1 MARST
6 YTEARAAQICE
17 EIASGKS
24 LREICRQDG
33 MPDKVTV
40 LRWLDA
46 HESFRTQYA
55 RAREAQAD
63 TIFEEILEIADD
75 ARNDWMEQNA
85 DDAQTAGWKFNGE
98 NVQRSRLRVDA
109 RKWFLAKVAPKKYGD
124 KLDVEHS
131 GKLTLG
137 DLVAGSMKPE
147 DEQPSS

>member
-1 MARST
+1 MARSK
-6 YTEARAAQICE
+6 YTEEMAALICE

-24 LREICRQDG
+24 LREICKQDG

-55 RAREAQAD
+55 RAREAQAE

-75 ARNDWMEQNA
+75 ARNDWMEQHA

-109 RKWFLAKVAPKKYGD
+109 RKWFLGKVAPKKYGD

-137 DLVAGSMKPE
+137 DLVAGSMKQD